1 MAALRPY
8 NDPDYRRARAWLKAN
23 PQPCWRGC
31 GRTATTLDH
40 VPAIMEHTH
49 QRGARCCELRPACL
63 RCNTSDGAAK
73 GNAKRNPSSGWLSDV
88 IVRPEP
94 IQGGLTTDPHVVVEH
109 SHWQGRNVSLICGP
123 PGSGKSTL
131 ARKLHASV
139 LEVEQFD
146 GPGITPREALRRY
159 GLAAYRIGKQP
170 LANVGVVRGGASDSE
185 RQRHET
191 MCKPA
196 RTIVLLTP
204 PDVCLARITQRQGDA
219 PWAAGA
225 VAKWWA
231 SWGDAPSEPTSGWV

>member
-1 MAALRPY
+1 MASRPY
-8 NDPDYRRARAWLKAN
+8 NEASYKAYKRHLRLN
-23 PQPCWRGC
+23 HVPCWYGC
-31 GRTATTLDH
+31 GRRATTPDH
-40 VPAIMEHTH
+40 VPALMHH
-49 QRGARCCELRPACL
+49 VHRPGSGCCELRPACHP
-63 RCNTSDGAAK
+63 CNSSHGARE
-73 GNAKRNPSSGWLSDV
+73 GNAQRNPTSGWLSGA

-94 IQGGLTTDPHVVVEH
+94 TQGGLTTDPHVVVEH
-109 SHWQGRNVSLICGP
+109 PHWQGRNVSLICGP

-170 LANVGVVRGGASDSE
+170 LANVGVVRGGAGDSE

-204 PDVCLARITQRQGDA
+204 PDVCLARIAQRQGDA
-219 PWAAGA
+219 PWAAAA

-231 SWGDAPSEPTSGWV
+231 SWGDAPSEPTSGWI